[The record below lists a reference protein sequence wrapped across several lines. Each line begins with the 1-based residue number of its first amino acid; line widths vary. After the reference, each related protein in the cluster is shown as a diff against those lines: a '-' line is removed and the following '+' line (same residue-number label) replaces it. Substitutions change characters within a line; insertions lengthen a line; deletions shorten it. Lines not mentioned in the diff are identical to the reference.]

1 MVLPYLK
8 GLINKEKNFYLI
20 CVLDLG
26 HILLENFNIF
36 VDHIYYIKSF
46 HYNGSIKTFKL

>member
-20 CVLDLG
+20 CVLALG
-26 HILLENFNIF
+26 FILSDNLIF
-36 VDHIYYIKSF
+36 
-46 HYNGSIKTFKL
+46 L